1 MSLIND
7 QRVLNLKY
15 TFPPFNDNRSHKQ
28 MRLKDCV
35 PDNSEALEKERD
47 AAIVDLFIIHPCS
60 IYRWPK
66 RIIFVFSK

>member
-35 PDNSEALEKERD
+35 PDNSQALEKEMD
-47 AAIVDLFIIHPCS
+47 AAIVVFLLFIPVLYIGGQNE
-60 IYRWPK
+60 
-66 RIIFVFSK
+66 

>member
-47 AAIVDLFIIHPCS
+47 AAIVDLF
-60 IYRWPK
+60 YY
-66 RIIFVFSK
+66 